1 MPQEYTRWGWL
12 PAEAGR
18 MAARFLR
25 ISDFPSQRL
34 RLLSARSTIESPRP
48 LITAFNA

>member
-18 MAARFLR
+18 MAARFPP
-25 ISDFPSQRL
+25 ISGCMRQRL

-48 LITAFNA
+48 LITAFSA